1 MISKKELLSTKRLLP
16 RNSAEFLVS
25 ELLQMRLPGL
35 KALLTLSDMTQ
46 DNLTEVTQMYQIREF
61 PIKGRAYVFS

>member
-1 MISKKELLSTKRLLP
+1 MKFCRLF
-16 RNSAEFLVS
+16 SFT

-35 KALLTLSDMTQ
+35 RALLSLSDITQ
-46 DNLTEVTQMYQIREF
+46 DNLTEVTEMYQVREF